1 MGKLILFSSP
11 HPMLHDEKADGPA
24 EGSNSGNGSD
34 QQIDYE
40 AGQLG
45 TPLNTK
51 AMIIDKELNRYGM
64 GKYQW

>member
-1 MGKLILFSSP
+1 
-11 HPMLHDEKADGPA
+11 MLHDEKADGPA

-40 AGQLG
+40 TGQLG

-51 AMIIDKELNRYGM
+51 AMIIDKEMNRYGM

>member
-1 MGKLILFSSP
+1 
-11 HPMLHDEKADGPA
+11 MLHDEKADRAA
-24 EGSNSGNGSD
+24 EDSNSKNGSD

-51 AMIIDKELNRYGM
+51 AFVIDKELNRHGM
-64 GKYQW
+64 GRYQW

>member
-1 MGKLILFSSP
+1 
-11 HPMLHDEKADGPA
+11 MLHDEKADGPA
-24 EGSNSGNGSD
+24 EGSNSENSSE

-40 AGQLG
+40 TGQLG